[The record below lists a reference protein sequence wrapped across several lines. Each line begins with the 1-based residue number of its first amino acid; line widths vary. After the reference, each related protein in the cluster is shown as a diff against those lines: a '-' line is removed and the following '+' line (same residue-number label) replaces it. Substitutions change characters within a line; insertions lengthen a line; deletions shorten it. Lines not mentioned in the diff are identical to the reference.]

1 MMDDK
6 TAENLYTDKKKV
18 LIFIVCYNAESTIEA
33 VLDRIPQTIWNN
45 EYYNSEVLIIDD
57 QSFDKTFDRAHNYCR
72 LHPERHITVLYNPRN
87 QGYGGNQ
94 KIGYC
99 YAIKQGFDAVVL
111 LHGDGQYA
119 PEYLDQMIKPII
131 ENEADVVFGSRMIN
145 RISALKGR
153 MPFYKWIGNQILTS
167 IQNKIIKSRLS
178 EFHSGYR
185 AYSIKT
191 LSEIPFEFN
200 SNYFDF
206 DTDIII
212 QLVDTG
218 KRIKEIPIPTFY
230 GDEICRVNGIRYA
243 IRIIGSCIRSRLN
256 KIGLYYHPK
265 FDYGRGSN
273 AHYESKFGYASSQQ
287 FALDNVKLG
296 ATVIDIGCGPGFI
309 AEKLKEKGVQ
319 TVSID
324 LQIQPQVKENSWK
337 YVEADVE
344 KYDFNDDFGKVDC
357 VLALDIIEHLKS
369 PEQFLLTLR
378 QRFSKDNPAIIITT
392 GNIAF
397 LPMRLSLLWG
407 SFNYGKRGILDLSH
421 TRLFSFYSL
430 IRTLENAGYEVV
442 KKQGIPAPFP
452 LAVGRGKMADFLLW
466 VNKIL
471 ILISKAL
478 FSYQIAVMAKPLPTL
493 EHLLDDAHKAKDKK
507 IQEIEEK
514 SKETI

>member
-1 MMDDK
+1 MMNVK
-6 TAENLYTDKKKV
+6 TEENLSVKKHRV

-33 VLDRIPQTIWNN
+33 VLDRIPQTIWEN
-45 EYYNSEVLIIDD
+45 ENYDSEVLIIDD
-57 QSFDKTFDRAHNYCR
+57 QSFDKTFDRAFNYCR
-72 LHPERHITVLYNPRN
+72 LHPERRITVLYNPKN

-99 YAIKQGFDAVVL
+99 YAMRQGFDAVVL

-119 PEYLDQMIKPII
+119 PEYLDQMIRPII
-131 ENEADVVFGSRMIN
+131 EGQADVVFGSRMID
-145 RISALKGR
+145 RIGALKGR
-153 MPFYKWIGNQILTS
+153 MPFYKWIGNQTLTF

-230 GDEICRVNGIRYA
+230 GDEICRVNGTRYA

-256 KIGLYYHPK
+256 RIGLYYHPK
-265 FDYGRGSN
+265 FDYGRGN

-287 FALDNVKLG
+287 FALDNVELG
-296 ATVIDIGCGPGFI
+296 ATVIDIGCGPGFM
-309 AEKLKEKGVQ
+309 AEKLKDKGAK

-337 YVEADVE
+337 YIEADAE
-344 KYDFNDDFGKVDC
+344 KYDFKDDFGKVDC
-357 VLALDIIEHLKS
+357 LLALDIIEHLKS
-369 PEQFLLTLR
+369 PEQFLSVLR
-378 QRFSKDNPAIIITT
+378 QRFSKDNPTIIVTT

-397 LPMRLSLLWG
+397 LPMRLSLLLG
-407 SFNYGKRGILDLSH
+407 SFNYGKKGILDLSH
-421 TRLFSFYSL
+421 ARLFSFYSL
-430 IRTLENAGYEVV
+430 VRTLENAGYEVV

-452 LAVGRGKMADFLLW
+452 LAIGSGKMADFLLW
-466 VNKIL
+466 VNQIL
-471 ILISKAL
+471 ILISKTL
-478 FSYQIAVMAKPLPTL
+478 FSYQVAIIAKPLPTL

-507 IQEIEEK
+507 IQEIEK
-514 SKETI
+514 SSGGTI